1 MVAIFLS
8 VRHLPTTLN
17 TLGRKA
23 PSEATFLGSEFL
35 SYDLNATGGVPI
47 VSSQDVISFS
57 FKTRYPNGLL
67 YFTGHGESYLNIAL
81 KQGGIILKMGM
92 GNENLEMNIRPHKIR
107 FDDNQWHTIAVR
119 RKVQLIIPYIGTS
132 FCRLYAMQALHLTLT
147 VDGTYSDHSHLHGH
161 FSMIYS
167 SQVYVGGNPAS
178 QALPGSSVPN
188 NFTGCLR
195 RVEFVA
201 DTLKINLIDLG
212 RTGSKF
218 LTVVGHM
225 EFKCHERKLEDPVQF
240 LDKDSHLRYE
250 VKHSVVLT
258 NTLRVNITGLGG
270 PWDGGPGIE
279 PYNCTTFGN
288 FILFLFN
295 AD

>member
-17 TLGRKA
+17 TPGRKA

-119 RKVQLIIPYIGTS
+119 RKVQL
-132 FCRLYAMQALHLTLT
+132 LTLT

-240 LDKDSHLRYE
+240 LDKDSHL
-250 VKHSVVLT
+250 VS
-258 NTLRVNITGLGG
+258 
-270 PWDGGPGIE
+270 
-279 PYNCTTFGN
+279 
-288 FILFLFN
+288 
-295 AD
+295 